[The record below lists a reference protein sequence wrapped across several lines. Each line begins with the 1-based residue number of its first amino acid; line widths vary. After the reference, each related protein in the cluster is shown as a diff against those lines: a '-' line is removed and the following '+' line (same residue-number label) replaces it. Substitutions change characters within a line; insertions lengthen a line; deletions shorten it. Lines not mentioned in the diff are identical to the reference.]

1 MANADQLKIIPF
13 RSPKHFEVW
22 LEKHH
27 HQSDGLWMRLFKK
40 DSGKTTIT
48 YAEALDCALCY
59 GWIDG
64 QKKSLDALSWI
75 QRFTPRRAR
84 SEWSRRNTEHVARL
98 IKSRRMKPAGLK
110 QIEAAKKDGRWGR
123 AYDSPS
129 KMTIPNDFMN
139 ELEKNK
145 KAQTFFNSLNKSN
158 QYAIGYR
165 LQTAKKPETLMKR
178 KKEILAMLARGE
190 AFHSFKPKV

>member
-1 MANADQLKIIPF
+1 
-13 RSPKHFEVW
+13 
-22 LEKHH
+22 
-27 HQSDGLWMRLFKK
+27 
-40 DSGKTTIT
+40 
-48 YAEALDCALCY
+48 
-59 GWIDG
+59 
-64 QKKSLDALSWI
+64 
-75 QRFTPRRAR
+75 
-84 SEWSRRNTEHVARL
+84 
-98 IKSRRMKPAGLK
+98 MKPAGLK